1 MRQFTVLAIAVFL
14 AISTLSFAQ
23 REMQAADPDLL
34 VRVSYASSY
43 GVQICASISQDGDY
57 RILSLKDSLTDPTLL
72 KGKMGQ
78 SELLRLKKTLA
89 GLETRP
95 LLPKSADIIRD
106 HAERFAAEISRI
118 EFPSKFKLLD
128 APIARPATPPGSPH
142 RVQWLNPDNQNPFP
156 APIAKL
162 VDWMRG
168 IQNSNGELQGRLAMD
183 NICPSVG
190 LSYVQPSIATN
201 VHP

>member
-14 AISTLSFAQ
+14 ALSAVSFAQ
-23 REMQAADPDLL
+23 QQLQSADPDLL
-34 VRVSYASSY
+34 VRVSYASSNST
-43 GVQICASISQDGDY
+43 QICASISQDGDY
-57 RILSLKDSLTDPTLL
+57 RILWLKNSLTDPTLL

-78 SELLRLKKTLA
+78 NELLRLKKTLA
-89 GLETRP
+89 GLEREP
-95 LLPKSADIIRD
+95 LLPNHSNLIRD

-128 APIARPATPPGSPH
+128 APTNPATPDGSPH

-156 APIAKL
+156 ELIAKL
-162 VDWMRG
+162 VDWMRRF
-168 IQNSNGELQGRLAMD
+168 QNADGELWDMLAMD

>member
-14 AISTLSFAQ
+14 AVSTASFAQ
-23 REMQAADPDLL
+23 QEMESADPDLL

-43 GVQICASISQDGDY
+43 GVQMCASITQDGDY

-78 SELLRLKKTLA
+78 DELLRLKKTLA
-89 GLETRP
+89 ALEKGP
-95 LLPKSADIIRD
+95 LLPKSADLIRD
-106 HAERFAAEISRI
+106 HAERFAAEISKI
-118 EFPSKFKLLD
+118 EFPPKFKLLD
-128 APIARPATPPGSPH
+128 APTSRPATPDGSPL

-168 IQNSNGELQGRLAMD
+168 FQNANGELRGKLAMD

-190 LSYVQPSIATN
+190 LSYVQPSIAEN
-201 VHP
+201 RH

>member
-1 MRQFTVLAIAVFL
+1 MRQFRAFAICLFL
-14 AISTLSFAQ
+14 SVSTASFAQ
-23 REMQAADPDLL
+23 REIQSADPDLL

-72 KGKMGQ
+72 KRKMGQ
-78 SELLRLKKTLA
+78 HELLRLKKTLA
-89 GLETRP
+89 GLEKRP
-95 LLPKSADIIRD
+95 VLPKSAGIIRD

-128 APIARPATPPGSPH
+128 APTAHPQTPDGSPH

-156 APIAKL
+156 AQIANL
-162 VDWMRG
+162 VDWMRAF
-168 IQNSNGELQGRLAMD
+168 QNANGELSNNSAFD

-201 VHP
+201 SHP

>member
-1 MRQFTVLAIAVFL
+1 MRQFTVLAIAAFAAL
-14 AISTLSFAQ
+14 STASFAQ
-23 REMQAADPDLL
+23 QGMQSADPDLL

-43 GVQICASISQDGDY
+43 GVQICASITQDGDY
-57 RILSLKDSLTDPTLL
+57 RILSLRNSLTNPVLL
-72 KGKMGQ
+72 KGKMYADQ
-78 SELLRLKKTLA
+78 LLRLKKTLA
-89 GLETRP
+89 ELERRP
-95 LLPKSADIIRD
+95 LLPSEADIIRN
-106 HAERFAAEISRI
+106 HAERFAAEISKI

-128 APIARPATPPGSPH
+128 APVAQPQTPPGSPH

-162 VDWMRG
+162 VDWMRSF
-168 IQNSNGELQGRLAMD
+168 QNANGESWDKLAID